1 MIVRSMTPDQEA
13 RSKLVPPALSPLRA
27 TGISGLGATAR
38 VVQGVSQE
46 FRKFASAMP
55 SLIAVRQGTKILRYG
70 GGASLEAH
78 PGDMVVFPAHL
89 AVDVD
94 NQVARSGPYV
104 AELLVFEPDFLRT
117 HAAAHPTATP
127 RQLLRQP
134 ALLARASEGLAQAFR
149 TAVDAL
155 SGDPP
160 LPPAVVAHR
169 LAEPLVWLGDLLN
182 TVLLAPQTSMT
193 ARVRSIL
200 SGDPARSWSVGAVA
214 REVGASAPTLRRK
227 LAAESTGFAEILS
240 DVRMSTALAL
250 IQTTAAPISEV
261 AAAVAY
267 DSPSRFAARFR
278 RRFGMAPTAI
288 RGHQRD

>member
-1 MIVRSMTPDQEA
+1 MTLDQEG
-13 RSKLVPPALSPLRA
+13 RSEPLPLAA

-46 FRKFASAMP
+46 FRKLASAMP
-55 SLIAVRQGTKILRYG
+55 SLIAVREGTKTLRC

-89 AVDVD
+89 AADVG
-94 NQVARSGPYV
+94 NRVTRSGPYV
-104 AELLVFEPDFLRT
+104 AELLSFEPDFLLA
-117 HAAAHPTATP
+117 HAAAHLAATP
-127 RQLLRQP
+127 RQPLRQP
-134 ALLARASEGLAQAFR
+134 ALLAPPSEGLAQAFR
-149 TAVDAL
+149 AAVDAL
-155 SGDPP
+155 TADPL

-182 TVLLAPQTSMT
+182 AVLLAPQTSMT

-200 SGDPARSWSVGAVA
+200 SGDPARNWSAGAVA
-214 REVGASAPTLRRK
+214 RRVGASAPTLRRK

-240 DVRMSTALAL
+240 DVRMSTALTL
-250 IQTTAAPISEV
+250 IQTTAAPISDV
-261 AAAVAY
+261 AAAVGY
-267 DSPSRFAARFR
+267 DSPSRFAVRFR
-278 RRFGMAPTAI
+278 RRFGMAPSAI